1 MLTAVQAKQQAELFA
16 KYRRLAQQSGD
27 AAAGKAIF
35 TKICLDCHQHAEK
48 GGNIGPALDGIGLTG
63 TEALLRNT
71 LTPSAAME
79 GGYKNYQVLTRAG
92 KIVQGLLVSEDSNAV
107 VLRQKDTAD
116 LRIAKSDIER
126 AGFTSLSV
134 MPDGL
139 LDSLKPQEVSDLF
152 THLHSLKQ
160 SQKPTDK

>member
-1 MLTAVQAKQQAELFA
+1 
-16 KYRRLAQQSGD
+16 
-27 AAAGKAIF
+27 
-35 TKICLDCHQHAEK
+35 
-48 GGNIGPALDGIGLTG
+48 
-63 TEALLRNT
+63 
-71 LTPSAAME
+71 ME
-79 GGYKNYQVLTRAG
+79 GGYRNYQVLTLAG

-139 LDSLKPQEVSDLF
+139 LDSLKPREVSDLF
-152 THLHSLKQ
+152 AHLHSLKQ